1 MTCEARLIRPIF
13 LSIASKLSK
22 MKEIELVNDE
32 NEATQIIG
40 LLEKPWFD

>member
-1 MTCEARLIRPIF
+1 MGNPPDQTYFIINGFEVL
-13 LSIASKLSK
+13 
-22 MKEIELVNDE
+22 EYEGIELVNDE